1 MPKAGVVGRI
11 GLVIASSSALLAS
24 VAFAQTAPAPTPCPM
39 GTGMMMGPGAM
50 GPGMMGPGMMGMMGP
65 GMMGPMMGPMMGS
78 GMMGWYGQPQAN
90 LNLSVDDVRGSVER
104 WIAMTGNPRLKPGKV
119 TATNADTITAEVVTV
134 DKEALVQRYAVNRH
148 TGYWQQVP

>member
-65 GMMGPMMGPMMGS
+65 GMMGPMMGS

-90 LNLSVDDVRGSVER
+90 LSLSVDDVRGSVER

>member
-11 GLVIASSSALLAS
+11 GLVIASCSALLAS

-50 GPGMMGPGMMGMMGP
+50 GPGMMGMMGP
-65 GMMGPMMGPMMGS
+65 GMMGPMMGS

-90 LNLSVDDVRGSVER
+90 LNLSVDDVRGYVER

>member
-11 GLVIASSSALLAS
+11 GLVIASGSALLAS
-24 VAFAQTAPAPTPCPM
+24 VALAQSAPAPAPCPM
-39 GTGMMMGPGAM
+39 GPGMMMGPGAM

-65 GMMGPMMGPMMGS
+65 GMMGPMMGQGMMGP
-78 GMMGWYGQPQAN
+78 MMGWYGQPQAN

-119 TATNADTITAEVVTV
+119 AAANADTITAEVVTV

-148 TGYWQQVP
+148 TGFWQQVP

>member
-11 GLVIASSSALLAS
+11 GLVIASSSALVAS
-24 VAFAQTAPAPTPCPM
+24 VAFAQTAAAPTPCPM
-39 GTGMMMGPGAM
+39 GTGMMMGPGTM

-65 GMMGPMMGPMMGS
+65 GMMGPMMGS

-90 LNLSVDDVRGSVER
+90 LNLSVDDVRGYVER

-119 TATNADTITAEVVTV
+119 AAANADTITAEVVTV

>member
-1 MPKAGVVGRI
+1 MPQAGVIGRI
-11 GLVIASSSALLAS
+11 GLVIASGSALLAS
-24 VAFAQTAPAPTPCPM
+24 VALAQTAPAPSPAPCP
-39 GTGMMMGPGAM
+39 
-50 GPGMMGPGMMGMMGP
+50 MGPGMMGMMGP
-65 GMMGPMMGPMMGS
+65 GMMGPMMGQGMMGPMMGS
-78 GMMGWYGQPQAN
+78 GMMGWYAQPQAN

-119 TATNADTITAEVVTV
+119 AATNADTITAEVVTV

>member
-39 GTGMMMGPGAM
+39 GTGM
-50 GPGMMGPGMMGMMGP
+50 
-65 GMMGPMMGPMMGS
+65 MMGS

>member
-1 MPKAGVVGRI
+1 
-11 GLVIASSSALLAS
+11 
-24 VAFAQTAPAPTPCPM
+24 M
-39 GTGMMMGPGAM
+39 GPGMMMGPGAM

-65 GMMGPMMGPMMGS
+65 GMMGPMMGQGMMGS

-119 TATNADTITAEVVTV
+119 AAANADTITAEVVTV

>member
-65 GMMGPMMGPMMGS
+65 GMMGPMMGS

-134 DKEALVQRYAVNRH
+134 DKEALVQRYAVKRH

>member
-65 GMMGPMMGPMMGS
+65 GMMGP
-78 GMMGWYGQPQAN
+78 MMGWYGQPQAN

>member
-50 GPGMMGPGMMGMMGP
+50 GPGMMGMMGP
-65 GMMGPMMGPMMGS
+65 GMMGPMMGS

-90 LNLSVDDVRGSVER
+90 LNLSVDDVRGYVER

>member
-1 MPKAGVVGRI
+1 
-11 GLVIASSSALLAS
+11 
-24 VAFAQTAPAPTPCPM
+24 
-39 GTGMMMGPGAM
+39 MMMGPGAM
-50 GPGMMGPGMMGMMGP
+50 GPGMMGMMGP
-65 GMMGPMMGPMMGS
+65 GMMGPMMGS

-90 LNLSVDDVRGSVER
+90 LNLSVDDVRGYVER